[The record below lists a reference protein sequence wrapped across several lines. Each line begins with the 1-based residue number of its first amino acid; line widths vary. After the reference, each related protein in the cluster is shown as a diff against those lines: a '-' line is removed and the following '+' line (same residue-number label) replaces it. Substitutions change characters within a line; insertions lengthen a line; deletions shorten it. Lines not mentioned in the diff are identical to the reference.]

1 MMGSVSEYII
11 LLVIALIIVAIC
23 ILPGSGK
30 KSNKKINDSE
40 MDVDEPELISENS
53 KDKKNDTNRKRGK
66 RITEKMNNQ
75 THHFSFSMT
84 L

>member
-11 LLVIALIIVAIC
+11 LLVITLIIVAIC

-40 MDVDEPELISENS
+40 MDVDEPEFASEYS
-53 KDKKNDTNRKRGK
+53 KDKKKKDTNTRRSK
-66 RITEKMNNQ
+66 RITEKMNN
-75 THHFSFSMT
+75 
-84 L
+84 